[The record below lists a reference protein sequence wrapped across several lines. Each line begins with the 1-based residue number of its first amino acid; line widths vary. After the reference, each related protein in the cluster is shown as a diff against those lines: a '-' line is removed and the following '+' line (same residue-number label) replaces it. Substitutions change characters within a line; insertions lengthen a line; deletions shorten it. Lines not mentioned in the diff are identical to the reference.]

1 MRNRR
6 TSAWIAAVL
15 ITLAVGSGASAQ
27 EKKSEGSWL
36 GVRLDGRGGSEQ
48 GVLVSRIFEGS
59 PADRAGLRASDVIVG
74 FEGEPVAHMGDLI
87 RRIRELDS
95 GAWVGLKVIRQGD
108 EIELD
113 ARLGARPGQ
122 IKNLEVRHGWIGVES
137 INLPESLREH
147 FGAPSGAGVMLS
159 KVTEGSPAEAAGL
172 RIGDVVYEIGGEPVA
187 SARAFRE
194 QVGRSGVGNE
204 QELTVARYGA
214 ELVVQTQIRAA
225 PSRPAAEGR

>member
-1 MRNRR
+1 MSYRR
-6 TSAWIAAVL
+6 TSAWFAAVL
-15 ITLAVGSGASAQ
+15 IVVAAGNVVSAQ
-27 EKKSEGSWL
+27 EKRSEGSWL

-74 FEGEPVAHMGDLI
+74 FEGEPVAHMGDLVRKI
-87 RRIRELDS
+87 RRLDS

-113 ARLGARPGQ
+113 ARLGERPGQ

-147 FGAPSGAGVMLS
+147 FGAPPDAGVMLS
-159 KVTEGSPAEAAGL
+159 EVAEGSPAEAAGL
-172 RIGDVVYEIGGEPVA
+172 RIGDVVYEIGGEPVV
-187 SARAFRE
+187 SRRAFRE
-194 QVGRSGVGNE
+194 QVARAGVGNE

-214 ELVVQTQIRAA
+214 ELVVETAIRAA
-225 PSRPAAEGR
+225 PPRSSAEGR